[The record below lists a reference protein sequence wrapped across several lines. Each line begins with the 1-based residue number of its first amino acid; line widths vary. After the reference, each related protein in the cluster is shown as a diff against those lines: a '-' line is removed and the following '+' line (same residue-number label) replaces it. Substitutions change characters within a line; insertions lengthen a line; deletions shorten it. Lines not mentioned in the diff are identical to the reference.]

1 MDFET
6 NVTNDFGVN
15 IKVVGV
21 GGGGGNA
28 VNRMMASGLV
38 GVDFVAVNTDN
49 QALKSCNA
57 EVKLPIGQKITN
69 GFGAGS
75 NVEIGK
81 RAAEEA
87 ASEIKAMLGGTDM
100 LFITAGMGG
109 GTGTGATP
117 VVARIAKEMEIL
129 TVAVVTTPF
138 TFEGKRKMLQAKEGI
153 KVLAQNVDTLVVI
166 PNDRLKMVADARITL
181 SNAFSEVD
189 DVLRRGVQSI
199 SDLINV
205 PGFINID
212 FADVNAVIADS
223 GLAYMGMGSATGKDK
238 AQISANMAI
247 SSPLIETPLD
257 GAKGVIIS
265 IYASPDVGLEDID
278 IANTMIANQCN
289 PDASI
294 IWGVSFDPK
303 LEDEMRITII
313 AAGFDED
320 RKTKAQ
326 LIKEEEKKAEPAPAP
341 VVEEKKT
348 EEEKKDISDLLKLW

>member
-28 VNRMMASGLV
+28 VNRMMSSGLV

-57 EVKLPIGQKITN
+57 EVKIQIGQKITN

-81 RAAEEA
+81 RSAEEA

-117 VVARIAKEMEIL
+117 VIARIAKEMEIL

-153 KVLAQNVDTLVVI
+153 K
-166 PNDRLKMVADARITL
+166 
-181 SNAFSEVD
+181 
-189 DVLRRGVQSI
+189 
-199 SDLINV
+199 
-205 PGFINID
+205 
-212 FADVNAVIADS
+212 
-223 GLAYMGMGSATGKDK
+223 
-238 AQISANMAI
+238 
-247 SSPLIETPLD
+247 
-257 GAKGVIIS
+257 
-265 IYASPDVGLEDID
+265 
-278 IANTMIANQCN
+278 
-289 PDASI
+289 
-294 IWGVSFDPK
+294 
-303 LEDEMRITII
+303 
-313 AAGFDED
+313 
-320 RKTKAQ
+320 
-326 LIKEEEKKAEPAPAP
+326 EE
-341 VVEEKKT
+341 
-348 EEEKKDISDLLKLW
+348 